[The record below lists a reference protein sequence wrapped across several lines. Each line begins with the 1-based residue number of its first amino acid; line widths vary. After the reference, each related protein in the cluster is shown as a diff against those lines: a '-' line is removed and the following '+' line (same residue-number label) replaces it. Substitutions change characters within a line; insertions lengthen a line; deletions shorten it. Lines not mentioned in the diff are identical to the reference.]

1 MQFSKNFYLTLI
13 LFSSSLI
20 LTIQQNNQI
29 CNIKNC
35 ENCSD
40 SNSCLTCKKGFELHN
55 KSCYSTECSVFGFCN
70 LCNNYDCI
78 KCEKGYKLL
87 YGTCD
92 IKQNSKLFIQVL
104 SYIIPSFVIIIILI
118 IFFICRNLDKKKIV
132 FVKDNIIKEKHPKCG
147 NYIIVNTE
155 KSNLSN
161 DETNISHISYLQTS
175 SSSSFEKNKRN
186 EKLNKKKEN
195 KGCILCNKESI
206 FICNCGCGLCKE
218 HYNKIKNE
226 NLICP
231 IHNIN
236 LEKKFYFSLDKKS
249 NIKGCAIENLGQQLC
264 PICKINTAVQG
275 FNCNC
280 NMKLCLKCFNENV
293 YVFKYNTCPGCG
305 KKN

>member
-78 KCEKGYKLL
+78 RCEKGYKLL

-104 SYIIPSFVIIIILI
+104 TYIIPSFVIIIILI

-186 EKLNKKKEN
+186 EKINKKKEN

>member
-1 MQFSKNFYLTLI
+1 MHFIKNLTLI
-13 LFSSSLI
+13 IISSLFI
-20 LTIQQNNQI
+20 LTIEENNII

-35 ENCSD
+35 ENCFN
-40 SNSCLTCKKGFELHN
+40 SNSCSKCKNGFELYN
-55 KSCYSTECSVFGFCN
+55 NLCYSTECSIFGHCN

-78 KCEKGYKLL
+78 KCDKGYKLL

-92 IKQNSKLFIQVL
+92 IKQNTKLFIQVL
-104 SYIIPSFVIIIILI
+104 SYLIQSFVIIIIVI
-118 IFFICRNLDKKKIV
+118 IFFICRNLDKKKII

-147 NYIIVNTE
+147 NYIIINTE
-155 KSNLSN
+155 KSNTSN
-161 DETNISHISYLQTS
+161 DDNNISNISYLQTS
-175 SSSSFEKNKRN
+175 SSSSFEKKNGKLN
-186 EKLNKKKEN
+186 EK
-195 KGCILCNKESI
+195 KGCILCDKESI
-206 FICNCGCGLCKE
+206 FICDCGCGLCKE
-218 HYNKIKNE
+218 HYNKIKND

-249 NIKGCAIENLGQQLC
+249 NIKGCAIENLGQQIC
-264 PICKINTAVQG
+264 PICKINNGIQG
-275 FNCNC
+275 FNCDC

>member
-78 KCEKGYKLL
+78 RCEKGYKLL

-155 KSNLSN
+155 KTNLSN

>member
-78 KCEKGYKLL
+78 RCEKGYKLL

>member
-186 EKLNKKKEN
+186 EKINKKKEN

>member
-78 KCEKGYKLL
+78 RCEKGYKLL

-186 EKLNKKKEN
+186 EKINKKKEN

>member
-78 KCEKGYKLL
+78 RCEKGYKLL

-118 IFFICRNLDKKKIV
+118 IFFICRYLDKKKIV

-161 DETNISHISYLQTS
+161 NETNISHISYLQTS